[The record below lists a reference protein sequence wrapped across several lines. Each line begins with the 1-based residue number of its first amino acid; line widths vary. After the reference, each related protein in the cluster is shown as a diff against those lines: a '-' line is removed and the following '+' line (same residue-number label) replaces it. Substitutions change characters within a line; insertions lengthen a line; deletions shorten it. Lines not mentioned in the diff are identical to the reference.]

1 MTPEQ
6 LRMARAADNKTLR
19 ELGEILEVSAV
30 AINRYEHGE
39 EGRLG
44 RLTLERA
51 TEYFRRQRIYFGPKH
66 GVCIGEDV
74 FSTERW
80 YAGAL
85 FQLLKESGV
94 IPSSTELLA
103 AGKRADTSNEKVS
116 GLPHTTGD

>member
-6 LRMARAADNKTLR
+6 MRMARAADNKTLR

-39 EGRLG
+39 EARLG
-44 RLTLERA
+44 RLTLARA
-51 TEYFRRQRIYFGPKH
+51 AEYFRSQRIYFGPKH

-80 YAGAL
+80 YADAL
-85 FQLLKESGV
+85 FQLLKEAGA
-94 IPSSTELLA
+94 IPSSTELLE
-103 AGKRADTSNEKVS
+103 AGKRADTSNAAV
-116 GLPHTTGD
+116 TGGESEA